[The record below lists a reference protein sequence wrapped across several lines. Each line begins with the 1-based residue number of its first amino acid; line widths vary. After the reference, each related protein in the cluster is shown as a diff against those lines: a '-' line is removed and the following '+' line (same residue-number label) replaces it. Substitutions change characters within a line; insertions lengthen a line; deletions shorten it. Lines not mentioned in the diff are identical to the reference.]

1 MLGAVYVKSELEV
14 EGKYSDILLIPRE
27 KIEERYGVLIEF
39 KYIKKENYEKDNNL
53 LKEKQKEAKE
63 QVERYKKTEEIKI
76 IQKLRSYSVVA
87 IKDELYVEEI

>member
-39 KYIKKENYEKDNNL
+39 NYIKKEDYEKDNNL
-53 LKEKQKEAKE
+53 LEEKQKDAKE
-63 QVERYKKTEEIKI
+63 QLERYKKTEEIKMI
-76 IQKLRSYSVVA
+76 PKLRSYSVVA